1 MAQILFLDAA
11 RTPFYTLLAIPNY
24 FCEIWYWFNS
34 CLKVAKIKK
43 YLKGKTFM
51 AKNVPTLIN
60 ILMGK
65 NMHFLYEFMPIKML
79 TSVR

>member
-11 RTPFYTLLAIPNY
+11 RTLTPFYTLLAIPNY
-24 FCEIWYWFNS
+24 FCKIQYWFNL

-43 YLKGKTFM
+43 YLKGKKFM

-65 NMHFLYEFMPIKML
+65 THAFF
-79 TSVR
+79 VRIFAH